1 MRVAR
6 DSLFQSDYIL
16 AYVGGEQSPA
26 PGGVTVTSTAAGT
39 AQVCRSS
46 VQLQMHTEEHCIALF
61 CCGHWDTAARRFIL
75 VTRV

>member
-6 DSLFQSDYIL
+6 DSLFQSDYI

-46 VQLQMHTEEHCIALF
+46 VQLQMHAEEHCSVV
-61 CCGHWDTAARRFIL
+61 DTGTLLQGVSFL
-75 VTRV
+75 